1 MQSLHTRGVRAQFRL
16 HEAPPLITSDGGRLW
31 VNGDLAAGLPQVSD
45 GDDGG
50 QSRGQPSWWECYVIY
65 VPGRAGLAY
74 HILVL
79 YCYAMVADIET

>member
-1 MQSLHTRGVRAQFRL
+1 M
-16 HEAPPLITSDGGRLW
+16 
-31 VNGDLAAGLPQVSD
+31 NGDLAAGLPQVSD

-79 YCYAMVADIET
+79 YCYAMVADIETYMEDVKGVIHVRPCGSRSHTSDKKMNSNT